1 MATLL
6 DLPPD
11 SASVARLVRRLYVH
25 HAKNYADGFALG
37 AMSREEIVRQTVVFG
52 MDRLSR
58 VLEGGR
64 GAVIATAHLG
74 NVDLGG
80 NGLVARG
87 ARCGVLVEQVE
98 PAWLLEF
105 FVRNRTKFSPDVIPY
120 REGVL
125 PHLLA
130 TVKRNVA
137 LGITCD
143 WDMQGNGVPVTCAGK
158 TMMMP
163 AGLAL
168 IALRARAPIIPIF
181 STRMR
186 DNRTAVY
193 VEPPLDVPLSGKLK
207 EDVPNVSQA
216 LAAVLE
222 RYLLRYPDQWV
233 LFHPAWPSPTGN
245 RAARG
250 AGAPRRPS

>member
-1 MATLL
+1 MASANVSTLL
-6 DLPPD
+6 DLPPE
-11 SASVARLVRRLYVH
+11 SSKVARIARRVYVN

-52 MDRLSR
+52 MERLSR

-64 GAVIATAHLG
+64 GAILATAHLG

-80 NGLVARG
+80 NGLTARG
-87 ARCGVLVEQVE
+87 ARCGVLVERVE
-98 PAWLLEF
+98 PAWLLDF
-105 FVRNRTKFSPDVIPY
+105 FVRNRARFSTDVIAY
-120 REGVL
+120 HEGVL
-125 PHLLA
+125 PRLLA

-143 WDMQGNGVPVTCAGK
+143 WDMLGTGIPVICAGK

-168 IALRARAPIIPIF
+168 IALRARAPIVPVF
-181 STRMR
+181 SSRMR
-186 DNRTAVY
+186 DNRTAIY
-193 VEPPLDVPLSGKLK
+193 VEPPLEVSLSGKLK
-207 EDVPNVSQA
+207 VDVARVSQA

-233 LFHPAWPSPTGN
+233 LFHPAWTDDKTIPGH
-245 RAARG
+245 
-250 AGAPRRPS
+250 